1 MAVLESYFLT
11 KLPRNWCQVLK
22 WHVSVSIEFKAVFKS
37 NLRKF
42 GQQFMNSACLLPCFL
57 SCFVWLMFYKWEVL
71 KFFSTFFHE
80 CKVLVSILGQNV
92 KYSLWL
98 IEVKLKMKVGQYYF
112 EIGLMLGI
120 RPILIRFLFWS
131 ASYFDQKNVLFMW
144 ETNQNVDTRDNW
156 NFL

>member
-11 KLPRNWCQVLK
+11 KLSRNWCQVLK

-98 IEVKLKMKVGQYYF
+98 IEVKLKMKVGQDYF

-120 RPILIRFLFWS
+120 QLLNLIKKCTVYVGNKPKRWYQGQLKLFV
-131 ASYFDQKNVLFMW
+131 NCI
-144 ETNQNVDTRDNW
+144 
-156 NFL
+156 